1 MKVTYDPAADT
12 VYIYLENNIGPGDV
26 KATYPLD
33 PIEEVG
39 QIYLD
44 FDAAGRLVGI
54 EILDAS
60 KRVPMELLRNA
71 QIIG

>member
-1 MKVTYDPAADT
+1 MKATYDPVADA
-12 VYIYLENNIGPGDV
+12 VYIYLVDHIGPGDV
-26 KATYPLD
+26 KATYSLD
-33 PIEEVG
+33 PVEEVG

-44 FDAAGRLVGI
+44 FDTAGRLVGI

-60 KRVPMELLRNA
+60 KKVPTELLRNA